1 MPRQIVTTLVLLA
14 LVGGMAI
21 AAPAWAQEEN
31 DPYARCAEMADDAQR
46 LGCFDTTYAE
56 WQAERAERAR
66 LLVQDTQRAE
76 ARRAEEFGLSASEV
90 EARRETEA
98 RADPLAAGELAEL
111 EEQKAS
117 ESDFAV
123 TATVA
128 DASED
133 RYGKRTVRLDNG
145 QVWRETSGSS
155 MRLFIRP
162 GWQATVT
169 RRWSG
174 GYEMRFDG
182 HRGVLRVSRGQ

>member
-1 MPRQIVTTLVLLA
+1 MPRQIVTTLVLPA

-31 DPYARCAEMADDAQR
+31 DPYARCAEMADDARR

-66 LLVQDTQRAE
+66 LLVQDAQRAE
-76 ARRAEEFGLSASEV
+76 ARRAEEFGLSALEV

-98 RADPLAAGELAEL
+98 RADPLAAGELALL
-111 EEQKAS
+111 EEKKAS

-123 TATVA
+123 TATVT

-162 GWQATVT
+162 GWQASVT

-182 HRGVLRVSRGQ
+182 HRGVLRVSRVQ

>member
-1 MPRQIVTTLVLLA
+1 
-14 LVGGMAI
+14 
-21 AAPAWAQEEN
+21 
-31 DPYARCAEMADDAQR
+31 
-46 LGCFDTTYAE
+46 
-56 WQAERAERAR
+56 
-66 LLVQDTQRAE
+66 
-76 ARRAEEFGLSASEV
+76 LSASEV
-90 EARRETEA
+90 ESRRETEA
-98 RADPLAAGELAEL
+98 RADPLAAGELAQL
-111 EEQKAS
+111 EEEKAS

-133 RYGKRTVRLDNG
+133 RHGKRTVRLDNG

-162 GWQATVT
+162 GWQASVT

-182 HRGVLRVSRGQ
+182 HRGVLRVSRVQ